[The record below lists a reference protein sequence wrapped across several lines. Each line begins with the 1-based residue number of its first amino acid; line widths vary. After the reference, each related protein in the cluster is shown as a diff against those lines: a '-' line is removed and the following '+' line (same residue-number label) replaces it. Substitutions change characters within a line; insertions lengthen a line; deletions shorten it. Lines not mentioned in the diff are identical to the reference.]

1 MWQLAR
7 GAEGL
12 GKALREQR
20 LERGWTQEQLAEW
33 LGVDRTTI
41 VRMEA
46 GRQPALAR
54 FADALSLLGADVL
67 VVPRG
72 AHITIDDESVVGPAD
87 GRTPWDGVS

>member
-12 GKALREQR
+12 GRAIRDLRR
-20 LERGWTQEQLAEW
+20 ERGWTQADLAGW
-33 LGVDRTTI
+33 LGVVRSTI

-46 GRQPALAR
+46 GRHPALAR

-72 AHITIDDESVVGPAD
+72 ARLTIDDESFIDSPD
-87 GRTPWDGVS
+87 ETR